1 MALLER
7 AHDGHEVQGTASQPP
22 PSPDPRFPFS
32 VCVEL
37 DGVACPTGT
46 ASSKKEAKQQAAL
59 SALSYIQSQMA
70 SPGEGAGTPGGQAP
84 AGGGGL
90 KHCICARVGG
100 GQGELLQRP
109 SGHWDW
115 PFKELGQGL
124 LEEQPR
130 TWFLEDEP
138 PPHNGTSWLPARQR
152 VGGLTQDNGDPHPLV
167 SLPEPPKTPSKPPP
181 SSLSVGR
188 WAPVD
193 PTPVARGVAWAM
205 GVPTSILSPMCR
217 EHSDPRTAL
226 RSRGQRWL

>member
-1 MALLER
+1 MSGGSTADSCCGSGGADVVALLER

-100 GQGELLQRP
+100 GRV
-109 SGHWDW
+109 SCCRDH
-115 PFKELGQGL
+115 LGIGTGL
-124 LEEQPR
+124 SR
-130 TWFLEDEP
+130 
-138 PPHNGTSWLPARQR
+138 SW
-152 VGGLTQDNGDPHPLV
+152 
-167 SLPEPPKTPSKPPP
+167 
-181 SSLSVGR
+181 GR
-188 WAPVD
+188 D
-193 PTPVARGVAWAM
+193 
-205 GVPTSILSPMCR
+205 C
-217 EHSDPRTAL
+217 
-226 RSRGQRWL
+226 